1 MKYIRLIMKESKLI
15 EILSSFSGDEFKSL
29 EKMVFSPYFAV
40 RDVKPLFL
48 ALKPHY
54 PEFSQEKLE
63 KAEIFNQV
71 FPGQK
76 YNEKKLKNL
85 VTDLTRLA
93 EELLINL
100 SASSNES
107 DSIRMIAGQYKERKK
122 DKLFLRTLN
131 ILESKLSKKLFSSI
145 ECFSEEEKTEHMKA
159 GFYNSRNM
167 FEKSVASKLIYSEYF
182 TVSFLI
188 RFMRLLRDKI
198 TITTAYNLPF
208 ESAVLNGVYESMDFE
223 KLISILRRDNYPLLW
238 LIEVYYY
245 VFMSSQEIE
254 EDRHYFS
261 LKEKFLANIDKFSHT
276 ERFFLFNDLIDCC
289 VRKYNLGRGMYER
302 EEFEIYTHLF
312 LHNAYSSG
320 EKDYLSLVFYRNVM
334 LLALNLKEFG
344 WLRKFINDFS
354 PKLKPEYRE
363 NMMNLASANLSF
375 EEGNF
380 ERALQYIS
388 RVQYDI
394 FLYKTDIKNL
404 MLRIYYELGYFDQAF
419 SLVDSYRHFLSDS
432 AELSRMFKKQQ
443 MNFLNIYSK
452 LLKAKADGA
461 AGGVEFLHTEI
472 KKQGQTALQ
481 KWLTKKIDELSKR

>member
-1 MKYIRLIMKESKLI
+1 MKYIRLTMKKSKLT
-15 EILSSFSGDEFKSL
+15 EILSSLSPGEFKSF

-54 PEFSQEKLE
+54 PEFSAQNLE
-63 KAEIFNQV
+63 KAQIFNQV
-71 FPGQK
+71 FPRQK

-93 EELLINL
+93 EELLISL

-107 DSIRMIAGQYKERKK
+107 DSIRMIAGHYKERKK

-131 ILESKLSKKLFSSI
+131 VLESKLSKKLFSSI
-145 ECFSEEEKTEHMKA
+145 ECFSEEEKTEYMKA

-182 TVSFLI
+182 TVSFII
-188 RFMRLLRDKI
+188 RFLRLQRDKI
-198 TITTAYNLPF
+198 TITTAYNLAF
-208 ESAVLNGVYESMDFE
+208 ENPLIDGVYESMDFE

-238 LIEVYYY
+238 LIEIYYY
-245 VFMSSQEIE
+245 VFMSSQEI
-254 EDRHYFS
+254 DNDGHYFL

-276 ERFFLFNDLIDCC
+276 EKFFLFNDLIDCC
-289 VRKYNLGRGMYER
+289 VRKFNLGRREYER
-302 EEFEIYTHLF
+302 EEFDVYTQLF
-312 LHNAYSSG
+312 IHNAFSAT

-334 LLALNLKEFG
+334 LLALNLKEFE
-344 WLRKFINDFS
+344 WLRKFIKEFS
-354 PKLKPEYRE
+354 ARLKPEYME
-363 NMMNLASANLSF
+363 NMMNLASANLCF
-375 EEGNF
+375 EEGDF
-380 ERALQYIS
+380 EQALQYIS

-404 MLRIYYELGYFDQAF
+404 MLRIYYELGYFEQAF

-432 AELSRMFKKQQ
+432 TELSGMFKKQQ
-443 MNFLNIYSK
+443 MNFLNIYVK

-461 AGGVEFLHTEI
+461 GSSVEFLQNEI

-481 KWLTKKIDELSKR
+481 NWLTRKIDEFSN

>member
-1 MKYIRLIMKESKLI
+1 MKESKLI
-15 EILSSFSGDEFKSL
+15 EILGSLSREEFRSF

-54 PEFSQEKLE
+54 PDFTSINIERT
-63 KAEIFNQV
+63 EIFKQV
-71 FPGQK
+71 FPGNRF
-76 YNEKKLKNL
+76 NEKKLKNL

-93 EELLINL
+93 EEFLLGL

-107 DSIRMIAGQYKERKK
+107 DSIRMVAVQYKERKK

-131 ILESKLSKKLFSSI
+131 VLENKLSKKLFSSI
-145 ECFSEEEKTEHMKA
+145 ECFSEEEKTEYMKA

-167 FEKSVASKLIYSEYF
+167 FEKSVASRLVYSEYF

-188 RFMRLLRDKI
+188 RFLRLQRDKI

-208 ESAVLNGVYESMDFE
+208 ENPVINGVYESLDFE

-238 LIEVYYY
+238 LIEIYYY
-245 VFMSSQEIE
+245 VFRSSHEIE
-254 EDRHYFS
+254 DDSYYFS
-261 LKEKFLANIDKFSHT
+261 LKELFLENINRFT
-276 ERFFLFNDLIDCC
+276 RQERFFLFNDLIDCC
-289 VRKYNLGRGMYER
+289 VRKYNIVRGEYER

-312 LHNAYSSG
+312 VHNAYSAS

-334 LLALNLKEFG
+334 LLALNLKEFD
-344 WLRKFINDFS
+344 WLRKFIDEFS
-354 PKLKPEYRE
+354 PKLKPEYME

-380 ERALQYIS
+380 EKALQYIS

-404 MLRIYYELGYFDQAF
+404 MLRIYYELGYFEQAF
-419 SLVDSYRHFLSDS
+419 SLVDSYRHFLADS
-432 AELSRMFKKQQ
+432 AEISAMFKNQQ
-443 MNFLNIYSK
+443 MNFLNIYTK
-452 LLKAKADGA
+452 LLKAKADRNRS
-461 AGGVEFLHTEI
+461 GVEFLHAEI

-481 KWLTKKIDELSKR
+481 KWLAKKIDELSKR